1 MGAPMSELSDTIET
15 SAEYAENAVLPALHE
30 VHLSPNAQSA
40 TPTQIPSN
48 LQGNGEEKSAARWA
62 YERLILYIQNFEK
75 QLGADQEVAM
85 GFTGS
90 DAGVMRIEG
99 LGYFDP
105 DIVTFYGGTDTGTR
119 TQLIQHVAQL
129 NVMLMALPKPTEQ
142 AEPTRIGFELA
153 KDLETT
159 A

>member
-1 MGAPMSELSDTIET
+1 
-15 SAEYAENAVLPALHE
+15 
-30 VHLSPNAQSA
+30 
-40 TPTQIPSN
+40 
-48 LQGNGEEKSAARWA
+48 
-62 YERLILYIQNFEK
+62 
-75 QLGADQEVAM
+75 M

-105 DIVTFYGGTDTGTR
+105 DIVTFYGSTDTGTR
-119 TQLIQHVAQL
+119 TQLIQHVVQL

-153 KDLETT
+153 KDLETI

>member
-30 VHLSPNAQSA
+30 VHLSPHAQSA
-40 TPTQIPSN
+40 APTHIPSN
-48 LQGNGEEKSAARWA
+48 LQDNGEEKSAARWA

-75 QLGADQEVAM
+75 QLNADQEVAM

-105 DIVTFYGGTDTGTR
+105 DIVTFYGSTDTGTR

-153 KDLETT
+153 KDLETI

>member
-15 SAEYAENAVLPALHE
+15 SAEYVENAILPTLHE
-30 VHLSPNAQSA
+30 VHVNPAAQSA
-40 TPTQIPSN
+40 APTQIPSN
-48 LQGNGEEKSAARWA
+48 LQNNGEEKSAARWA

-75 QLGADQEVAM
+75 QLNADQEVAM

-105 DIVTFYGGTDTGTR
+105 DIVTFFGSTESGTR
-119 TQLIQHVAQL
+119 TQLIQHVTQL

-142 AEPTRIGFELA
+142 AEPARIGFELA
-153 KDLETT
+153 KDLEATT
-159 A
+159 

>member
-1 MGAPMSELSDTIET
+1 MSELSDTIET
-15 SAEYAENAVLPALHE
+15 SAEYVENAILPALHE
-30 VHLSPNAQSA
+30 VHVNPAAQAA

-48 LQGNGEEKSAARWA
+48 LQNNGEEKSEARWA

-75 QLGADQEVAM
+75 QLNADQEVAM

-105 DIVTFYGGTDTGTR
+105 DIVTFFGSTESGTR
-119 TQLIQHVAQL
+119 TQLIQHVTQL

-142 AEPTRIGFELA
+142 AEPARIGFELA
-153 KDLETT
+153 KDLEATS
-159 A
+159 